1 MDLCNRSAMVVI
13 CAMAIA
19 MVLSNQYGF
28 AYDSA
33 QMHLVMGVT
42 IIPLSLILELNKTRA
57 VFMFAPLWV
66 LGFIPLTSG
75 LYRLGDWPFLFILIP
90 VFIVCRVVLGSIKQE
105 KIHHSIEVTHELLNV
120 DPDALRH
127 EIEENRSH
135 HSKPQMKHR

>member
-1 MDLCNRSAMVVI
+1 MDLCNKSSMVVI

-19 MVLSNQYGF
+19 MILCNQYGF

-57 VFMFAPLWV
+57 IFLFAPLWAV
-66 LGFIPLTSG
+66 GFIPLISG
-75 LYRLGDWPFLFILIP
+75 LYRLGDWPLLFILIP
-90 VFIVCRVVLGSIKQE
+90 VFAVCRAVLGSIKQE
-105 KIHHSIEVTHELLNV
+105 KIHHAIDVTHELLDV
-120 DPDALRH
+120 DPDSLRQ